1 MKRMLLFIPILLSL
15 LLSSCKKEIDP
26 IEERMS
32 NEYIVYPDGS
42 ESKNDSPLI
51 TTNVKDGKEITI
63 LPSEWMAYY
72 KESDDYMSIRY
83 SYTEGEED
91 VTPNPLT
98 IVWDSKEQ
106 PTQYNFKIS
115 TNRKMENPVEYTL
128 DSNTI
133 QLTDLYAG
141 THYYYQIHAVFIDK
155 TVVSKR
161 FDFKTVDFFRTIK
174 IDGVYNGRDLGN
186 KKTFDGKKVFKQGLV
201 YRTANFDSVTS
212 TGKLD
217 AINKYGIKTDL
228 DLREREYGDVSPLSE
243 QVQYINNGGDNK
255 YGSPHYTSSDYGLKN
270 ELYQAVMKENLKVFA
285 DNNNFPVAFHCAVG
299 RDRTGTL
306 AIVLLL
312 LCEID
317 LLQIR
322 QDYVVSYFSKACN
335 NTSLDDYVNQME
347 STLKYFTY
355 YRSKAGDN
363 SGNIYHRAENYCLD
377 IGLTQ
382 ADINSI
388 RSNLLEAR

>member
-1 MKRMLLFIPILLSL
+1 MKRVLLFIPILLSL

-32 NEYIVYPDGS
+32 NEYIVYSDGS

-63 LPSEWMAYY
+63 LPSEWMNYY

-98 IVWDSKEQ
+98 IVWNSKEQ

-322 QDYVVSYFSKACN
+322 QDYVVSYFSKVCN

>member
-1 MKRMLLFIPILLSL
+1 MKRVLLFIPILLSL

-51 TTNVKDGKEITI
+51 TTNVKDEKEITI

-98 IVWDSKEQ
+98 IVWNSKKQ

-299 RDRTGTL
+299 RDRTGT
-306 AIVLLL
+306 
-312 LCEID
+312 
-317 LLQIR
+317 
-322 QDYVVSYFSKACN
+322 SYFSKACN